1 MRYVQN
7 TDADRAAMLEAIGVP
22 DTDALFADIPA
33 AVRLGRP
40 LDLPPA
46 LSEYE
51 LLRHLSGLAAQ
62 NADTDQ
68 YICFLGAGAYD
79 HYSPALLDQLLLRSE
94 FYTSYTPYQP
104 EVSQGTLQVIYEYQ
118 SLICELTG
126 LDVANASLYDGASAL
141 AEAAIMAVNSV
152 DRPKVLVAAT
162 INPTYRQVARTYM
175 QGVNVEV
182 VDVPMR
188 DGVIDL
194 EALADMLS
202 DDVAAVMVQTPNFF
216 GNLEP
221 VHDVAKLAKQH
232 GALFAVS
239 ADPMSL
245 GILAAPG
252 SYGADICVGEG
263 QPLGIPLG
271 FGGPY
276 LGFIATREQLVRR
289 LPGRIAGATVDSR
302 GQRAFVL
309 TLQAREQHIRRER
322 ATSNICTNQGL
333 MALAATIYLTTL
345 GKEGIQEVA
354 RQCVHR
360 SHYLRQRLAAVP
372 GLAPAFAQPFFREFA
387 LRAAGQDVPALLNR
401 LLEHRLLGGYAVGH
415 DYPELA
421 DVFTVAVTEK
431 RSKAEMDLLAD
442 KLAEVIA

>member
-7 TDADRAAMLEAIGVP
+7 TDADRAAMLEAIGVA

-51 LLRHLSGLAAQ
+51 LLRHLSALAAQ
-62 NADTDQ
+62 NADTDE
-68 YICFLGAGAYD
+68 YVCFIGAGAYD
-79 HYSPALLDQLLLRSE
+79 HYSPALLDQMLLRSE

-141 AEAAIMAVNSV
+141 AEGAVMAVNSV
-152 DRPKVLVAAT
+152 DRPKVLVAST
-162 INPTYRQVARTYM
+162 VNPTYRQVTRTYL
-175 QGVNVEV
+175 QGVNVDV

-188 DGVIDL
+188 GGVIDVA
-194 EALADMLS
+194 ALGDLLGS
-202 DDVAAVMVQTPNFF
+202 DVAAVMVQTPNFF

-221 VHDVAKLAKQH
+221 VHEVAKLAKEH

-245 GILAAPG
+245 GILAPPG
-252 SYGADICVGEG
+252 SYGADICIGEG

-276 LGFIATREQLVRR
+276 LGFIAARDQLVRR
-289 LPGRIAGATVDSR
+289 LPGRIAGATVDTR

-345 GKEGIQEVA
+345 GKEGIQAVA
-354 RQCVHR
+354 QQCVHR
-360 SHYLRQRLAAVP
+360 SHYLRQRLAQVP
-372 GLAPAFAQPFFREFA
+372 GLAPAFDEPFFREFA
-387 LRAAGQDVPALLNR
+387 MRAAGKDAGALLDR
-401 LLEHRLLGGYAVGH
+401 LLDHKLLGGYAVGA
-415 DYPELA
+415 DYPDLA

-431 RSKAEMDLLAD
+431 RSKDEMDLLAD
-442 KLAEVIA
+442 KLAEVMA